1 MRICFA
7 HAMTWALVMILPPS
21 ITKPVP
27 DERRIGCQRHG
38 ESYTGTCDETRI
50 CTTARSGAAAAT
62 AGGGFSSKV
71 PSARAVASAQSAINN
86 THAKR
91 PAARR
96 EARPVIDK
104 KRIVHHSMQARADRN
119 AAKDKNRRHDIFHGV
134 WRHDAASDGESR
146 LAAPGQLRLAVP
158 LTPGAT
164 SPRPPMSAAAASSV
178 SSAFAASPAHA
189 RPAAGVLI
197 CVDIG
202 NTHTHLAFHR
212 DGVLSD
218 QRDIPTPLIDDPAK
232 GLPAVLAAFASTSA
246 SSANPG
252 SALPA
257 PSSPLQLA
265 FCSVV
270 PAATP
275 KLLAAAAAAGV
286 PAWQLTH
293 EVRLGVPIT
302 YPKPAEIGQD
312 RLANAAG
319 AHALAP
325 GRPAIVIDLGTA
337 VTFDLVTP
345 EGGYEGGIITP
356 GPALVTRYLHERTAQ
371 LPLVTDLSTPIT
383 SVIGKST
390 AEAIRIGAIVGY
402 AGLIQALLDA
412 VLAEYAA
419 RRLPSA
425 EIFLSGG
432 AAQVVEG
439 RLRLPA
445 RIVPDLALVG
455 LAAAHALNR

>member
-1 MRICFA
+1 VPRPTRTA
-7 HAMTWALVMILPPS
+7 AKSALPPL
-21 ITKPVP
+21 PG
-27 DERRIGCQRHG
+27 RR
-38 ESYTGTCDETRI
+38 Y
-50 CTTARSGAAAAT
+50 
-62 AGGGFSSKV
+62 
-71 PSARAVASAQSAINN
+71 
-86 THAKR
+86 
-91 PAARR
+91 
-96 EARPVIDK
+96 
-104 KRIVHHSMQARADRN
+104 
-119 AAKDKNRRHDIFHGV
+119 
-134 WRHDAASDGESR
+134 
-146 LAAPGQLRLAVP
+146 LAAPAMSVP
-158 LTPGAT
+158 PAPA
-164 SPRPPMSAAAASSV
+164 SPSASS
-178 SSAFAASPAHA
+178 P
-189 RPAAGVLI
+189 LL

-202 NTHTHLAFHR
+202 NTHTHLALHQ
-212 DGVLSD
+212 DGALRG
-218 QRDIPTPLIDDPAK
+218 QRDLPTSLIDDPAQ
-232 GLPAVLAAFASTSA
+232 GLPAVLAALRSPPGDC
-246 SSANPG
+246 SSAIGVNADSSPPAPG
-252 SALPA
+252 S
-257 PSSPLQLA
+257 PLRIA

-275 KLLAAAAAAGV
+275 KLLAVAAAAGLT
-286 PAWQLTH
+286 AWQLTH
-293 EVRLGVPIT
+293 QVRLGVPIT
-302 YPKPAEIGQD
+302 YPKPSEIGQD

-371 LPLVTDLSTPIT
+371 LPLVTDLQTPVT

-390 AEAIRIGAIVGY
+390 AEAIRIGATVGY

-445 RIVPDLALVG
+445 RVVPDLALLG
-455 LAAAHALNR
+455 LAAAHALNHP